1 MAVLDCAVWPVH
13 AWPILGA
20 RIIEEEEHTV
30 SFGKRALSAL
40 GKLGIIVAIAVAF
53 LFGLAGTIYL
63 SLRTSEV
70 KVPDIVGKDFLAA
83 ETALSDAG
91 LNVRKRA
98 TRPTAD
104 KPNIVLAQLPNA
116 GEVVKVG
123 QTIAVD
129 VSRAPKEGEAVLSGL
144 PESKP
149 EEDKQDDNKNAD
161 NTAPAKNQNEN
172 QSNSNNQNQNKKPK
186 NTNKNANNS
195 NNANNTNANRNAN
208 NRNATNSN
216 NTNNRNAN
224 ANRNTNATGNRN
236 ANSPNT
242 NRRAPVP
249 TTTPSNPGGN
259 TRTPQ

>member
-1 MAVLDCAVWPVH
+1 VLDCAVWSLTRGPFQGRV
-13 AWPILGA
+13 L
-20 RIIEEEEHTV
+20 IEEEEHTV

-104 KPNIVLAQLPNA
+104 KPNVVLAQLPNA

-123 QTIAVD
+123 QTVAVD
-129 VSRAPKEGEAVLSGL
+129 VSRAPKEGEAVLSGQ
-144 PESKP
+144 PEAKP
-149 EEDKQDDNKNAD
+149 EEDKQNDNKNAND
-161 NTAPAKNQNEN
+161 ATTAKNQNGN
-172 QSNSNNQNQNKKPK
+172 QNNSNNQNQNKKPK
-186 NTNKNANNS
+186 NTNKNTNNS
-195 NNANNTNANRNAN
+195 NNANRNAN

-224 ANRNTNATGNRN
+224 ANRNTNGNRN

-242 NRRAPVP
+242 NRRAPSP

>member
-1 MAVLDCAVWPVH
+1 MSV
-13 AWPILGA
+13 
-20 RIIEEEEHTV
+20 
-30 SFGKRALSAL
+30 GKRALSAL
-40 GKLGIIVAIAVAF
+40 GKLGIIIAVAFAF

-104 KPNIVLAQLPNA
+104 KPNVVLAQLPNA

-123 QTIAVD
+123 QTVAVD
-129 VSRAPKEGEAVLSGL
+129 VSRAPKEGEAVMSGL
-144 PESKP
+144 PETKP
-149 EEDKQDDNKNAD
+149 EEDQKNDNKNTNDA
-161 NTAPAKNQNEN
+161 TAQKNQNGN
-172 QSNSNNQNQNKKPK
+172 QSNSNNTNNQNKRPK
-186 NTNKNANNS
+186 NTNKNTNNS
-195 NNANNTNANRNAN
+195 NNANNSNANNGNANRNAN

-224 ANRNTNATGNRN
+224 APRNTNANGNRN
-236 ANSPNT
+236 ANNLNA
-242 NRRAPVP
+242 NRRAPIP
-249 TTTPSNPGGN
+249 ATTPSNPGGN
-259 TRTPQ
+259 TRTP

>member
-1 MAVLDCAVWPVH
+1 M
-13 AWPILGA
+13 
-20 RIIEEEEHTV
+20 

-40 GKLGIIVAIAVAF
+40 GKLGIIVAVAAAF
-53 LFGLAGTIYL
+53 LFGLGGTIYL

-70 KVPDIVGKDFLAA
+70 AVPDLVGKDFLAA
-83 ETALSDAG
+83 ETALTDAG

-116 GEVVKVG
+116 GEIVKVG

-129 VSRAPKEGEAVLSGL
+129 VSRAPKEGEAVLSGV
-144 PESKP
+144 PETKP
-149 EEDKQDDNKNAD
+149 EESNRNENKPGNDNG
-161 NTAPAKNQNEN
+161 APKNQNGN
-172 QSNSNNQNQNKKPK
+172 QNNTNNQNQNKRPK

-195 NNANNTNANRNAN
+195 NNSNNRNAN
-208 NRNATNSN
+208 NRNATNAN

-224 ANRNTNATGNRN
+224 ANRNTNATSNRN
-236 ANSPNT
+236 ANSLNT

-249 TTTPSNPGGN
+249 ATPPFNPGGN
-259 TRTPQ
+259 TRSPR